1 MHCPFASLLVF
12 IFSLFPDCTAIAS
25 SGKKCISAA
34 SIFEATNAASGRWG
48 HRAPG
53 EAADGPHLA
62 LPLGLRLHLRDGL
75 SRFAARRRI
84 GRAINVIYRLRKL
97 YIDDITR
104 SIH

>member
-1 MHCPFASLLVF
+1 MHFCSEQFRS
-12 IFSLFPDCTAIAS
+12 D
-25 SGKKCISAA
+25 KCSFR
-34 SIFEATNAASGRWG
+34 SVG

-97 YIDDITR
+97 YIDEI
-104 SIH
+104 IY